1 LETKVI
7 YRRFNMKLSSKQSFT
22 FYTLVF
28 LVAGLSIVSIFEARV
43 WAERDLKFTNASIQG
58 DYASFG
64 IGLGGMS
71 PNASAGMLSFD
82 GEGVVTGTEFLNQP
96 GPSFPERRYDVL
108 PVEGTYEVDPRGTGV
123 VLEKGTD
130 KLLFRFQIAKATVIN
145 DIKIAREITLLP
157 LDLVDETGNLIL
169 SVATKLPGR
178 GEFSLA
184 TLKGTYAF
192 RGSGQGGQ
200 APESGI
206 GIVRFDGEG
215 NASAFDILNLPGAS
229 SDEREILRFTFEAT
243 YVVDEN
249 GFGTITPISGPGEAF
264 LVIRKAEIINGVKVA
279 REFSIII
286 NNLSNFGNLVTDD
299 FVRTGSDDIQ
309 ETANEEE

>member
-1 LETKVI
+1 M
-7 YRRFNMKLSSKQSFT
+7 RLSSQQFSNFCP
-22 FYTLVF
+22 LVF
-28 LVAGLSIVSIFEARV
+28 LVVGLSIIPMFEESA
-43 WAERDLKFTNASIQG
+43 WAERDLEFTNASIQG

-64 IGLGGMS
+64 VGLGGTS
-71 PNASAGMLSFD
+71 PNASAGMLTFD
-82 GEGVVTGTEFLNQP
+82 GKGVVTGTEFLNQP
-96 GPSFPERRYDVL
+96 GSSFPARRYDVL
-108 PVEGTYEVDPRGTGV
+108 PIEGTYEVDPRGTGV

-157 LDLVDETGNLIL
+157 LDLIDETGNLIL

-192 RGSGQGGQ
+192 RGIGQGGQ
-200 APESGI
+200 VPESGI

-229 SDEREILRFTFEAT
+229 PDEREILRFSFEAT

-264 LVIRKAEIINGVKVA
+264 LVIRKAEVINGVKVA

-299 FVRTGSDDIQ
+299 FVRTGSDDMQ
-309 ETANEEE
+309 KTANEKE

>member
-1 LETKVI
+1 LGIKVL
-7 YRRFNMKLSSKQSFT
+7 YRRFNMKLSSKQFFT

-28 LVAGLSIVSIFEARV
+28 FVAGLSIVSRFEARA
-43 WAERDLKFTNASIQG
+43 WAERVLKFTNASIQG

-64 IGLGGMS
+64 IGLGGTS

-130 KLLFRFQIAKATVIN
+130 KLLFRFQIAKVTVID

-157 LDLVDETGNLIL
+157 LDLIDETGNLIL

-192 RGSGQGGQ
+192 RGNGQGGQ

-206 GIVRFDGEG
+206 GTVRFDGKG
-215 NASAFDILNLPGAS
+215 NASAFDILNLPGAT
-229 SDEREILRFTFEAT
+229 SDERQILRFSFEAT

-249 GFGTITPISGPGEAF
+249 GFGTITPTSGPGEAF
-264 LVIRKAEIINGVKVA
+264 LVIRKAEVINGVKVA

-309 ETANEEE
+309 KTANEKE

>member
-1 LETKVI
+1 M
-7 YRRFNMKLSSKQSFT
+7 RLSSQQFSN
-22 FYTLVF
+22 FYPLVF
-28 LVAGLSIVSIFEARV
+28 LVVGLSIVPMFEESA
-43 WAERDLKFTNASIQG
+43 WAERDLEFTNASIQG

-64 IGLGGMS
+64 VGLGGTS
-71 PNASAGMLSFD
+71 PNASAGMLTFD
-82 GEGVVTGTEFLNQP
+82 GKGVVTGTEFLNQP
-96 GPSFPERRYDVL
+96 GSSSPERRYDVL
-108 PVEGTYEVDPRGTGV
+108 PIEGTYEVDPRGTGV

-130 KLLFRFQIAKATVIN
+130 KLLFRFQIAKATVIH

-157 LDLVDETGNLIL
+157 LDLIDETGNLIL

-192 RGSGQGGQ
+192 RGIGQGGQ
-200 APESGI
+200 LPESGI

-229 SDEREILRFTFEAT
+229 PDEREILRFSFEAT

-264 LVIRKAEIINGVKVA
+264 LVIRKAEVINGVKVA

-299 FVRTGSDDIQ
+299 FVRTGSDDMRK
-309 ETANEEE
+309 TANEKE